1 MKFSIN
7 YLYLSFYI
15 ISVFMSI
22 YLNNIFYLII
32 MLCFT
37 IFYML
42 KDKNYIELFKW
53 NNKHYKE
60 NTRYIIFFF
69 VLLIFSVCYEYKSF
83 SLNYIKYK
91 FFEFLLIVF
100 LVPFIEE
107 LIFRVILFESIKVNE
122 EFHFILLNSFQTLI
136 FIMIHFIVNKGY
148 YGILVINLA
157 YINGQIYF
165 TEKNFLKMYGLHSI
179 YNFITLIFTIQW

>member
-1 MKFSIN
+1 
-7 YLYLSFYI
+7 
-15 ISVFMSI
+15 
-22 YLNNIFYLII
+22 
-32 MLCFT
+32 
-37 IFYML
+37 
-42 KDKNYIELFKW
+42 
-53 NNKHYKE
+53 
-60 NTRYIIFFF
+60 
-69 VLLIFSVCYEYKSF
+69 
-83 SLNYIKYK
+83 
-91 FFEFLLIVF
+91 
-100 LVPFIEE
+100 VPFIEE

-179 YNFITLIFTIQW
+179 YNFIALIFTIQW